1 MADKTIGELPS
12 ASAIYDDSLL
22 VMEQQGEARSVLGS
36 LFRGFAEAAAKEHA
50 DIARSHMDAARASAA
65 VAAESLARLNG
76 QAELAEEA
84 RKGAEKAR
92 EAIEDMTVSAET
104 LPCWSEATAVKTATE
119 SSFSIHFGIPA
130 GRGFTILGRYDSR
143 EELEAAVPDPAVG
156 DAYQVGAG
164 APYDVYIYDDVNG
177 WVNSGPI
184 NVDLPAHLIVGED
197 SELGTALPVNADTL
211 EGHGAEYFAVRETTE
226 NALQRKTGEN
236 ILHNAQWDKLE
247 YIVNQRGV
255 SGTIETP
262 GYFIDR
268 WKLISG
274 TVTVQDGGLILNGT
288 IVQILE
294 SDPGDGL
301 IASVLTSDGFGTAA
315 YAKTNKTF
323 SVTATG
329 QMLLAAKLERGSQ
342 QTLAHK
348 EGDKW
353 VLNEI
358 PDYGVE
364 LARCQRYQLVLPD
377 PASASLYNLAGIGLG
392 TSEPDLVRIGI
403 PLPTP
408 LRASPTVILEGKWR
422 AVDETEPY
430 YQSGLSVESVNS
442 VEPVQTSTS
451 MLNIFLDVPGISV
464 GKVYNLVY
472 LAEDGPRKMIIDAN
486 L

>member
-50 DIARSHMDAARASAA
+50 DIARGHMDAARASAA

-84 RKGAEKAR
+84 RKGAEAAR

-197 SELGTALPVNADTL
+197 SDLGTVLSLNADTL
-211 EGHGAEYFAVRETTE
+211 EGHPA
-226 NALQRKTGEN
+226 
-236 ILHNAQWDKLE
+236 
-247 YIVNQRGV
+247 
-255 SGTIETP
+255 
-262 GYFIDR
+262 GYFVSDSKMTAELAKKQDVIPYYTNPNLLDNWYFVGGGSQQGGSQFPINWRGQTEYTISSYTIDR
-268 WKLISG
+268 WAINQSENIRAKIEA
-274 TVTVQDGGLILNGT
+274 DGILLTNNTSDQYPQFFEIIEGLDT
-288 IVQILE
+288 DRQYT
-294 SDPGDGL
+294 
-301 IASVLTSDGFGTAA
+301 ASVLYTVVSGAGSLSLGQHNEPWLSEFVTLYPEGVA
-315 YAKTNKTF
+315 
-323 SVTATG
+323 SVTSTVEEDLRG
-329 QMLLAAKLERGSQ
+329 QHRVSITVAPNSSIKIKAVKLELGST

-348 EGDKW
+348 EGDAW
-353 VLNEI
+353 VLNEM
-358 PDYGVE
+358 PNYAEE
-364 LARCQRYQLVLPD
+364 LAKCQRYYQVF
-377 PASASLYNLAGIGLG
+377 
-392 TSEPDLVRIGI
+392 
-403 PLPTP
+403 
-408 LRASPTVILEGKWR
+408 K
-422 AVDETEPY
+422 TEEKRP
-430 YQSGLSVESVNS
+430 VE
-442 VEPVQTSTS
+442 
-451 MLNIFLDVPGISV
+451 
-464 GKVYNLVY
+464 
-472 LAEDGPRKMIIDAN
+472 AEDFRPVMRIKPALGAIEVSGVTYYTADAN